1 MIIMDH
7 DRLCEYTTAEEFVVI
22 SGEFRIIGE
31 RAFAHGRMPVR
42 FVVIPPGVNEIEDLA
57 FYDCNKMLSIVI
69 PGSVKKI
76 GNKAFGYG
84 IDGKVESFHIFG
96 ENGSEAE
103 RYAAENGFPF
113 VPFREYAPSFDDFT
127 LSYYKTG
134 KVNNDLYSQISFCYN
149 LTVPDIHGEAAR
161 LLNEALDTY
170 ETDYPGA
177 MERLKKARRIY
188 LTMHATGEQI
198 FGLEPEPPHLP
209 GQDEAIYHCAEF
221 MHFIC
226 NSEGCSAAS
235 RGEWQTAYDC
245 FKTAYFEMWLY
256 HKPKDEQDRH
266 IQRMMFKALGL
277 TSLMLQ
283 NPAEALYWYQQ
294 ELDSLRE
301 LRPAGKY
308 YGKFAECFERTG
320 EALLMYGYL
329 DAAECFCERSI
340 QLRRAAVKY
349 VEKTACSSDY
359 RDYFDLGFLAYDEY
373 RIALLTGDNRR
384 MRYACRLLKEYRDK
398 MPGLDEETK
407 EEVTEHIRR
416 IEEIALKISETW
428 GDNL

>member
-1 MIIMDH
+1 MIIILRPH
-7 DRLCEYTTAEEFVVI
+7 NSYFDRAKTARG
-22 SGEFRIIGE
+22 SGCRT
-31 RAFAHGRMPVR
+31 APT
-42 FVVIPPGVNEIEDLA
+42 DT
-57 FYDCNKMLSIVI
+57 YS
-69 PGSVKKI
+69 
-76 GNKAFGYG
+76 AFGYG
-84 IDGKVESFHIFG
+84 IDGKTDGFFIFG
-96 ENGSEAE
+96 EKGSEAE

-235 RGEWQTAYDC
+235 HGEWQKAYDC
-245 FKTAYFEMWLY
+245 FKTAYFDMWLY

-266 IQRMMFKALGL
+266 IQRMLFKALGL

-301 LRPAGKY
+301 LRPAEKY
-308 YGKFAECFERTG
+308 YGKFAECFERIG
-320 EALLMYGYL
+320 EALLLYGYL
-329 DAAECFCERSI
+329 GAAECFCERSVI
-340 QLRRAAVKY
+340 LRREAVKY
-349 VEKTACSSDY
+349 AEKTARSSDY
-359 RDYFDLGFLAYDEY
+359 RDYFDFGFQAYDEY
-373 RIALLTGDNRR
+373 RIALLTDDSWR
-384 MRYACRLLKEYRDK
+384 MRYACDQLGEYRDK

-416 IEEIALKISETW
+416 IEEIYALSVQSHFSLPATINAFSHTS
-428 GDNL
+428 

>member
-103 RYAAENGFPF
+103 HYAAENGFPF

-177 MERLKKARRIY
+177 MER
-188 LTMHATGEQI
+188 QI

-235 RGEWQTAYDC
+235 HGEWQKAYDC
-245 FKTAYFEMWLY
+245 FKTAYFDMWLY

-266 IQRMMFKALGL
+266 IQRMLFKALGL

-294 ELDSLRE
+294 EFDSLRE
-301 LRPAGKY
+301 LRPAEKY
-308 YGKFAECFERTG
+308 YGKFAECFERIG
-320 EALLMYGYL
+320 EALLLYGYL
-329 DAAECFCERSI
+329 GAAECFCERSVI
-340 QLRRAAVKY
+340 LRREAVKY
-349 VEKTACSSDY
+349 AEKTTRSSDY
-359 RDYFDLGFLAYDEY
+359 RDYFDFGFQAYDEY
-373 RIALLTGDNRR
+373 RIALLTDDSRR
-384 MRYACRLLKEYRDK
+384 MRYACDQLGEYRDK

>member
-1 MIIMDH
+1 M
-7 DRLCEYTTAEEFVVI
+7 
-22 SGEFRIIGE
+22 
-31 RAFAHGRMPVR
+31 
-42 FVVIPPGVNEIEDLA
+42 
-57 FYDCNKMLSIVI
+57 
-69 PGSVKKI
+69 
-76 GNKAFGYG
+76 
-84 IDGKVESFHIFG
+84 
-96 ENGSEAE
+96 
-103 RYAAENGFPF
+103 AAK
-113 VPFREYAPSFDDFT
+113 PSAT
-127 LSYYKTG
+127 RR
-134 KVNNDLYSQISFCYN
+134 LYSQISFCYN

-235 RGEWQTAYDC
+235 RGEWQKAYDC
-245 FKTAYFEMWLY
+245 FKTAYFDMWLY

-294 ELDSLRE
+294 EFDSLRE
-301 LRPAGKY
+301 LRPAEKY
-308 YGKFAECFERTG
+308 YGKFAECFERIG
-320 EALLMYGYL
+320 EALLLYGYL
-329 DAAECFCERSI
+329 GAAECFCERSI
-340 QLRRAAVKY
+340 QLRREAVKY
-349 VEKTACSSDY
+349 AEKTARSSDY
-359 RDYFDLGFLAYDEY
+359 RDYFDFGFQAYDEY
-373 RIALLTGDNRR
+373 RIALLTDDSRR
-384 MRYACRLLKEYRDK
+384 MRYACRLLKEYRDEAPF
-398 MPGLDEETK
+398 MDEETK

>member
-235 RGEWQTAYDC
+235 HGEWQTAYDC

-277 TSLMLQ
+277 MSLMLQ

-301 LRPAGKY
+301 LRPAEKY
-308 YGKFAECFERTG
+308 YGNFAECFERIS
-320 EALLMYGYL
+320 EALLLYGYL
-329 DAAECFCERSI
+329 GAAECFCERSVI
-340 QLRRAAVKY
+340 LRREAVKY
-349 VEKTACSSDY
+349 AEKTARSSDY

-373 RIALLTGDNRR
+373 RIALLTDDSRR
-384 MRYACRLLKEYRDK
+384 MRYACDQLGEYRDK

>member
-31 RAFAHGRMPVR
+31 RAFAHGRMPVK
-42 FVVIPPGVNEIEDLA
+42 FVVIPPSVTEIEDLA
-57 FYDCNKMLSIVI
+57 FYDCNKMLSVVI

-76 GNKAFGYG
+76 GKKSFGYG
-84 IDGKVESFHIFG
+84 IDGKTDGFFIFG
-96 ENGSEAE
+96 EKGSEAE

-235 RGEWQTAYDC
+235 RGEWQTSYDS

-266 IQRMMFKALGL
+266 IQRMLFKALGL

-294 ELDSLRE
+294 EFDSLRE
-301 LRPAGKY
+301 LRPAEKY
-308 YGKFAECFERTG
+308 YGKFAECFERIG
-320 EALLMYGYL
+320 EALLLYGYL
-329 DAAECFCERSI
+329 GAAECFCERSVI
-340 QLRRAAVKY
+340 LRREAVKY
-349 VEKTACSSDY
+349 AEKTTRSSDY
-359 RDYFDLGFLAYDEY
+359 RDYFDFGFQAYDEY
-373 RIALLTGDNRR
+373 RIALLTDDSWR
-384 MRYACRLLKEYRDK
+384 MRYACDQLGEYRDK

>member
-31 RAFAHGRMPVR
+31 RAFAHGRMPVK
-42 FVVIPPGVNEIEDLA
+42 FVVIPPSVTEIEDLA
-57 FYDCNKMLSIVI
+57 FYDCYKMLSIVI

-76 GNKAFGYG
+76 GNNAFGYG
-84 IDGKVESFHIFG
+84 IDGKTDGFHIFG

-209 GQDEAIYHCAEF
+209 GQDEAIYHVRSSCILFVIVKAARLPL
-221 MHFIC
+221 
-226 NSEGCSAAS
+226 AAS
-235 RGEWQTAYDC
+235 GRPPMTAS
-245 FKTAYFEMWLY
+245 K
-256 HKPKDEQDRH
+256 
-266 IQRMMFKALGL
+266 
-277 TSLMLQ
+277 
-283 NPAEALYWYQQ
+283 
-294 ELDSLRE
+294 
-301 LRPAGKY
+301 
-308 YGKFAECFERTG
+308 
-320 EALLMYGYL
+320 
-329 DAAECFCERSI
+329 
-340 QLRRAAVKY
+340 
-349 VEKTACSSDY
+349 
-359 RDYFDLGFLAYDEY
+359 
-373 RIALLTGDNRR
+373 
-384 MRYACRLLKEYRDK
+384 
-398 MPGLDEETK
+398 
-407 EEVTEHIRR
+407 RR
-416 IEEIALKISETW
+416 ILRCGFIISRRTSRI
-428 GDNL
+428 GIYSG

>member
-57 FYDCNKMLSIVI
+57 FYDCNKMLSVVI

-76 GNKAFGYG
+76 GKKAFGYG
-84 IDGKVESFHIFG
+84 IDGKTDGFFIFG
-96 ENGSEAE
+96 EKGSEAE

-209 GQDEAIYHCAEF
+209 GQDEAIYHCAGF

-277 TSLMLQ
+277 MSLMLQ

-301 LRPAGKY
+301 LRPTGKY
-308 YGKFAECFERTG
+308 YREFAQCVERTG

-384 MRYACRLLKEYRDK
+384 MRYACRLLKEYRDEAPF
-398 MPGLDEETK
+398 MDEETK